1 MQTHDFNP
9 GINAN
14 GVFWTVPIPDNAVDV
29 QFGAGEAFMA
39 LNNFA
44 VSDYFNIVN
53 ALVRQGNVTLPPGVG
68 PFGPDDIPARVSFD
82 ILWSGRGQ
90 KVHVKDATAGF
101 RGTYLLDTSTV
112 LSLSA
117 SEAAAGGQPSFQFFA
132 TSSTNEFSLLG
143 HERNGR
149 FFSQSDDGGDDD

>member
-9 GINAN
+9 GISAN
-14 GVFWTVPIPDNAVDV
+14 GVFWTVAIPKSAVDV
-29 QFGAGEAFMA
+29 HFGAGEASMA

-44 VSDYFNIVN
+44 VQDYFNIVN

-68 PFGPDDIPARVSFD
+68 PFGPDDIPAQVSFD
-82 ILWSGRGQ
+82 IVWSGRGERVSVQ
-90 KVHVKDATAGF
+90 DTAAGF
-101 RGTYLLDTSTV
+101 EGDFLLNSSTV
-112 LSLSA
+112 VALSA

-132 TSSTNEFSLLG
+132 TSSTNEFSLIG

-149 FFSQSDDGGDDD
+149 FAH